1 MLERIGTLFPARVA
15 GFEELAKPVQKQ
27 RLQEWRAR
35 LWDLSWF
42 MRCLNESIAR
52 RANKEDDCK
61 GRFWEGRFRSQA
73 LLDEGGLLTC
83 MAYVDLNPMRSGA
96 AKSLEGS
103 EFTSIQERLR
113 EVGQAA
119 QKRRSGP
126 KRNQGRQRQQEE
138 GEAGRV
144 DETGRLAEL
153 LPFAAPDAEPL
164 PFAAPDAEPGAV
176 ERTQV
181 PMLFDEYVAL
191 LRRTGAA
198 IRDDQVD
205 ALPPKL
211 AAVVQRVGLE
221 PAQFIP
227 AVRDYSRTFFTMVGQ
242 VRRIE
247 LEGARLGK
255 QRVKGV
261 GAASRLYAKAG

>member
-1 MLERIGTLFPARVA
+1 
-15 GFEELAKPVQKQ
+15 
-27 RLQEWRAR
+27 
-35 LWDLSWF
+35 
-42 MRCLNESIAR
+42 
-52 RANKEDDCK
+52 
-61 GRFWEGRFRSQA
+61 RFRSQA

-119 QKRRSGP
+119 QKRRSGA
-126 KRNQGRQRQQEE
+126 KRNQGRRRQQEE

-153 LPFAAPDAEPL
+153 L

-221 PAQFIP
+221 PAQFIA

-242 VRRIE
+242 VSRIE

-261 GAASRLYAKAG
+261 GAASRLYRKAG